1 MRNEKKILE
10 ITKIISLNVFQM
22 GGLIYEVPYS
32 DGGAREF
39 VTQLSLFD
47 EVEVEEKKTPKR
59 VKIKLW
65 K

>member
-1 MRNEKKILE
+1 
-10 ITKIISLNVFQM
+10 M